1 MEKTRKMK
9 PMAPNPKPK
18 GPERRMESRMPSQE
32 TIDKNSTKGRMG
44 EGKVDVVGT
53 VVKGAVKAAKK
64 MGESMKRIVDIST
77 NRTTKVRLENAKRAA
92 EIQAPQS
99 MGGSRLGLPTARGP
113 VKTPTKYKAHKT
125 VKSGRLKK

>member
-18 GPERRMESRMPSQE
+18 GPERRMESRMPSQK

-53 VVKGAVKAAKK
+53 IVKGAVKAATK

-77 NRTTKVRLENAKRAA
+77 NRTAKVRMENAKRAA
-92 EIQAPQS
+92 EVQAPQ
-99 MGGSRLGLPTARGP
+99 P
-113 VKTPTKYKAHKT
+113 KAGNK
-125 VKSGRLKK
+125 LKKKK